1 MQLIKAKKPRYFSSP
16 CAHSSCFC
24 CCCCCF
30 NAGEARR
37 EQREHLRLWICC
49 LQKIH
54 VKGSRAVLGVGGEG
68 GLLEDLAKD
77 QRKRRGPSLE
87 LVGSSLSPKTKPWC
101 PSPARPG
108 SGGAALAPGPVL
120 PIPGSSAPPHPP
132 RPPGPSPPFRL
143 VIICQ
148 CGTGRYWENSAN
160 CPGFL
165 IWQTREPSISR
176 Q

>member
-1 MQLIKAKKPRYFSSP
+1 MIKAKKPRYFSSP

-108 SGGAALAPGPVL
+108 QRRGRPGTR
-120 PIPGSSAPPHPP
+120 PGSPDPGLLCTPAPPSAP
-132 RPPGPSPPFRL
+132 RPFPAFSFGNHLPVRD
-143 VIICQ
+143 
-148 CGTGRYWENSAN
+148 
-160 CPGFL
+160 
-165 IWQTREPSISR
+165 R
-176 Q
+176 QVLGELG